1 MVSTKDLTSLK
12 DSLLKIDGSTSNS
25 VTRPDVTS
33 STHREFSNIP
43 GCTSVPISGVSSSM
57 VFTCSMSSKLC
68 LIIYFTF
75 FVNSTLSIF
84 KSLYY
89 NFLSTILAMLPA
101 NANELDRH
109 VLTVVLGLFLFTYI
123 DFGDDRAS

>member
-1 MVSTKDLTSLK
+1 MHFGANKWGVVFNGLH
-12 DSLLKIDGSTSNS
+12 LL
-25 VTRPDVTS
+25 DVFQTL
-33 STHREFSNIP
+33 FDN
-43 GCTSVPISGVSSSM
+43 
-57 VFTCSMSSKLC
+57 L
-68 LIIYFTF
+68 FTF

-109 VLTVVLGLFLFTYI
+109 VLTVVLDLFLFTYI